1 MNVPD
6 GWRVATLGEVGAEAR
21 PGFASGRHS
30 RTEGGVLHLRPMNIT
45 RLGCISL
52 DDAKYVS
59 DSSDRRVRQGD
70 VLFNNTNSPALI
82 GKTALV
88 SAVGDGLAYSNHM
101 TRVRVDAAVL
111 DPGFLALQLHHL
123 WETRYFE
130 SICSNHV
137 NQASVGAKKLLETRV
152 LIPPVTE
159 QRRILEM
166 VEEHLAHLDA
176 ANTSLA
182 QVEKR
187 VTAFEAAALEAHF
200 GTSAAPEA
208 TVPLGDLIDTITAGK
223 SLGAASARAA
233 EGEWGIIKVSAMTW
247 GEFRPD
253 ENKAIPIES
262 AIPKNE
268 IRSGDLLV
276 SRANT
281 HEYVGASVLVDSV
294 RPRLLLSDKSLRV
307 TPRSEVPA
315 EWLWRALQAPSARQ
329 QIRARATGTK
339 DSMRNISQSALRA
352 VRLPKTDGTSQ
363 RDALSKYRMLS
374 GASKRARAEL
384 QRQHT
389 HSQAL
394 RRATLTAAFSGRLT
408 TTTDPRDLLQDAVP
422 R

>member
-6 GWRVATLGEVGAEAR
+6 GWRVATLGEVTRKPQKVDPGSTGRTSVHYVDIGLLDGPAGYLGDAPEIPASSAPSRCRQIIQSGDTLYSTVR
-21 PGFASGRHS
+21 PYLRKIALVGDSLDGEFASTGYA
-30 RTEGGVLHLRPMNIT
+30 VLRPT
-45 RLGCISL
+45 DDVDPRYVYLFTQSRQFEDSL
-52 DDAKYVS
+52 FPLQKGVS
-59 DSSDRRVRQGD
+59 Y
-70 VLFNNTNSPALI
+70 P
-82 GKTALV
+82 
-88 SAVGDGLAYSNHM
+88 
-101 TRVRVDAAVL
+101 AVL
-111 DPGFLALQLHHL
+111 DKEVRSRSIWFPELA
-123 WETRYFE
+123 
-130 SICSNHV
+130 
-137 NQASVGAKKLLETRV
+137 
-152 LIPPVTE
+152 E
-159 QRRILEM
+159 QRRIVEM

-352 VRLPKTDGTSQ
+352 VRLPKTHGTSQ